1 MQVGLW
7 SGAAALAAVAVA
19 SGVADAR
26 RARRRDL
33 DRVGVMPWPGIQMA
47 AILCAVILGALALT
61 G

>member
-1 MQVGLW
+1 M
-7 SGAAALAAVAVA
+7 AAVAVA

-26 RARRRDL
+26 RARRHDL

-47 AILCAVILGALALT
+47 AILCAVILGALALA